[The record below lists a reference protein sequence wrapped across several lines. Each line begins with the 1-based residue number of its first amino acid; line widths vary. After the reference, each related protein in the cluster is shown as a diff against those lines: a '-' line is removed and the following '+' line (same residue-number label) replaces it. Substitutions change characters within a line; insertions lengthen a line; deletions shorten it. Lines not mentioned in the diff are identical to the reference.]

1 MIKFKHKEKNIMKFL
16 KIVLSSLKHT
26 KLLILIFF
34 VLSLV
39 ISYLTTYIP
48 VVIQYF
54 IDVLLNQNVNN
65 NTIGFFAGMFNN
77 RLSFIPIMCIL
88 LFVVEGIIVLSIY
101 IRTIVKNNIIQEF
114 QFELKLKL
122 FEHIQNLTY
131 QDFYKNSLADL
142 VQNSTD
148 DVNNIV
154 NFIEKQFT
162 YILDLVLIIIFAIRQ
177 LASLDLRL
185 SSVMIVA
192 ISIIIILSIWYF
204 KKSKPII
211 ENRIEAQRKLYT
223 KLDDNYS
230 NIKFMKV
237 NNLQKKE
244 KAKFIE
250 VNDNNFE
257 ANKKKIILDSWY
269 NMLAVNVVK
278 VQVPFIFIISAILY
292 KQGFITIGSIYV
304 TINYANKITRSF
316 TNLAEILEFLNL
328 CIVSYKRLNSLLNL
342 SVEDEN
348 KNNDIL
354 INDTTI
360 IFKNA
365 NIKVNG
371 KIILKNLNFS
381 IKPNEKVMIVG
392 STGSGKTILLKTL
405 IGFYDYEGS
414 IKIGDY
420 EVKDLNK
427 KAVRENICLI
437 LQDSYLFSRTIS
449 ENIRI
454 LVPQISFPEIVELS
468 SFFSFHN
475 EVQKFNDGYNSKIG
489 RNGMILS
496 KGQKQRLVLIRAYT
510 KPRPIMIF
518 DDSFSAIDRINKK
531 SILENLMSLE
541 DNSSKIFITYD
552 IELAPKFEKI
562 IYLNNG
568 QAVSGTHEELLNNKN
583 YRKVY
588 ELNLNKVGEE
598 YV

>member
-1 MIKFKHKEKNIMKFL
+1 MKFL

>member
-1 MIKFKHKEKNIMKFL
+1 MKLL
-16 KIVLSSLKHT
+16 KTIISSLKHT
-26 KLLILIFF
+26 KFLILIFF
-34 VLSLV
+34 VLSIVLNYLV
-39 ISYLTTYIP
+39 AYIP

-65 NTIGFFAGMFNN
+65 SSVEYFISLFNDK
-77 RLSFIPIMCIL
+77 LSFIPIICIL
-88 LFVVEGIIVLSIY
+88 LLLIEGIIVLSTY
-101 IRTIVKNNIIQEF
+101 IRTITKNKIIQEF

-122 FEHIQNLTY
+122 FDHIQNLTY

-162 YILDLVLIIIFAIRQ
+162 YILDIVLIIIFAIGQ

-192 ISIIIILSIWYF
+192 VSIIIILSIWYF

-211 ENRIEAQRKLYT
+211 ENRIKAQRELYAKLN
-223 KLDDNYS
+223 DNYS
-230 NIKFMKV
+230 NIKFMKI
-237 NNLQKKE
+237 NNLQEKE
-244 KAKFIE
+244 KIKFNE
-250 VNDNNFE
+250 VNNNNFE
-257 ANKKKIILDSWY
+257 ANKKKVILDSWY
-269 NMLAVNVVK
+269 KMLVGSIVK
-278 VQVPFIFIISAILY
+278 VQAPFIFIISAILY
-292 KQGFITIGSIYV
+292 AQGFITIGSIYV
-304 TINYANKITRSF
+304 TINYANTITRAF
-316 TNLAEILEFLNL
+316 TDLAEILEFLNL
-328 CIVSYKRLNSLLNL
+328 CIASYKRLNNLLNL
-342 SVEDEN
+342 TLEDEN
-348 KNNDIL
+348 KHNNIP

-360 IFKNA
+360 TFKDA

-371 KIILKNLNFS
+371 TTILTNLNFT

-392 STGSGKTILLKTL
+392 STGSGKSILLKTL
-405 IGFYDYEGS
+405 IGFYEYEGS
-414 IKIGDY
+414 IKIGNY

-427 KAVRENICLI
+427 KAVRENICLL
-437 LQDSYLFSRTIS
+437 LQDSYLFSRTIA

-454 LVPQISFPEIVELS
+454 LVPQISYPEIVELS
-468 SFFSFHN
+468 RFFSFHN
-475 EVQKFNDGYNSKIG
+475 DVQKFNDGYDSKIG
-489 RNGMILS
+489 RNGMVLS

-510 KPRPIMIF
+510 KPKPIMIF

-531 SILENLMSLE
+531 SILENLIALE
-541 DNSSKIFITYD
+541 DSSSKIFITHD

-568 QAVSGTHEELLNNKN
+568 QAILGTHNELLNNSN

-588 ELNLNKVGEE
+588 ELNLDKVGEE

>member
-1 MIKFKHKEKNIMKFL
+1 MKVSKL
-16 KIVLSSLKHT
+16 IISSFKHT
-26 KLLILIFF
+26 KFSIILYFILSLLIT
-34 VLSLV
+34 
-39 ISYLTTYIP
+39 YLTTYIP

-54 IDVLLNQNVNN
+54 IDVLLKQNVNN
-65 NTIGFFAGMFNN
+65 STIEFFISLFNN
-77 RLSFIPIMCIL
+77 KLSFIPIICIL
-88 LFVVEGIIVLSIY
+88 LLIIEGIIVLSTY
-101 IRTIVKNNIIQEF
+101 IRNITKNKIMQEF

-122 FEHIQNLTY
+122 FDHIQNLTY

-162 YILDLVLIIIFAIRQ
+162 YILDMVLIIIFAIGQ

-211 ENRIEAQRKLYT
+211 ENRIKAQRKLYA
-223 KLDDNYS
+223 KLNDNYS

-237 NNLQKKE
+237 NSLQEKE
-244 KAKFIE
+244 KEKFNE

-257 ANKKKIILDSWY
+257 ANKKKVILDSWY
-269 NMLAVNVVK
+269 NMLTVNIVK
-278 VQVPFIFIISAILY
+278 VQAPFIFIISAILY
-292 KQGFITIGSIYV
+292 AQGFITIGSIYV
-304 TINYANKITRSF
+304 TINYANKITRAF
-316 TNLAEILEFLNL
+316 TDLAEILEFLNL
-328 CIVSYKRLNSLLNL
+328 CIASYKRLNNLLNL
-342 SVEDEN
+342 TLEDEN
-348 KNNDIL
+348 KNNNIQIHDTSITFKDAS
-354 INDTTI
+354 IKANGTTI
-360 IFKNA
+360 
-365 NIKVNG
+365 
-371 KIILKNLNFS
+371 LTNLNFTIS
-381 IKPNEKVMIVG
+381 PNEKVMIVG
-392 STGSGKTILLKTL
+392 STGSGKSILLKTL

-427 KAVRENICLI
+427 KAVRENICLL
-437 LQDSYLFSRTIS
+437 LQDSYLFSRTIA
-449 ENIRI
+449 ENIKI
-454 LVPQISFPEIVELS
+454 LVPQISYPEIIELS

-475 EVQKFNDGYNSKIG
+475 DVQKFNDGYDSKIG
-489 RNGMILS
+489 RNGMVLS

-531 SILENLMSLE
+531 NILANLLALD
-541 DNSSKIFITYD
+541 DNSSKIFITHD
-552 IELAPKFEKI
+552 IDLAPKFDKI
-562 IYLNNG
+562 IYLNKG
-568 QAVSGTHEELLNNKN
+568 QIVSGTHNELLNNEN
-583 YRKVY
+583 YKKVY
-588 ELNLNKVGEE
+588 ELNLDKVGEE